1 MLYCWKMLNIIWAFS
16 ELYISNIKNHWSQVT
31 ITNIIMIQKFEVLW
45 ELPKCNTDMK
55 WANVGMKND
64 SNRLAGPKVAK
75 SLQFV
80 KTAVEWSTV
89 NRGMP
94 VLLLKPLSLWYFA
107 MATEQTNMG
116 TLRLPHW
123 EQFIKNNK
131 WLIWFKH
138 AFHGYVL
145 VTQLCWLFLSPWTVT
160 HQAPLSMEFSRQE
173 YWSGLP
179 FLSPGDLPAPG
190 IESGSTALQ
199 VDPLLSESP
208 AFKSYIWRCLF
219 WFLNTGKVLKD
230 KRRIYV

>member
-31 ITNIIMIQKFEVLW
+31 ITNIIMIQKFGVLW

-107 MATEQTNMG
+107 MAAEQTNMG

-145 VTQLCWLFLSPWTVT
+145 VTQLCLTLSVPMDCN
-160 HQAPLSMEFSRQE
+160 P
-173 YWSGLP
+173 
-179 FLSPGDLPAPG
+179 PGSSVHG
-190 IESGSTALQ
+190 IL
-199 VDPLLSESP
+199 
-208 AFKSYIWRCLF
+208 
-219 WFLNTGKVLKD
+219 
-230 KRRIYV
+230 

>member
-1 MLYCWKMLNIIWAFS
+1 
-16 ELYISNIKNHWSQVT
+16 
-31 ITNIIMIQKFEVLW
+31 
-45 ELPKCNTDMK
+45 MK

-64 SNRLAGPKVAK
+64 ANRLAGPQVAK

-80 KTAVEWSTV
+80 KTAAEWNTV
-89 NRGMP
+89 NRGVP
-94 VLLLKPLSLWYFA
+94 VLLLKPLSLWCFA
-107 MATEQTNMG
+107 MAAEQTHMG
-116 TLRLPHW
+116 TLGLPHW

-138 AFHGYVL
+138 AFHVCVL
-145 VTQLCWLFLSPWTVT
+145 VTQLCLTLSVPMDCSPPGSSV
-160 HQAPLSMEFSRQE
+160 HGILQARILE
-173 YWSGLP
+173 WGAV
-179 FLSPGDLPAPG
+179 SPGDLPTPG

-199 VDPLLSESP
+199 VDPLLSEPP